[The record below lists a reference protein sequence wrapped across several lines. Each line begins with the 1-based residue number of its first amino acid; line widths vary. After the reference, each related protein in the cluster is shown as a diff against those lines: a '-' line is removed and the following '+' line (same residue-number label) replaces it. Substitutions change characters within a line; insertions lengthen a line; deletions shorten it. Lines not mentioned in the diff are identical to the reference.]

1 MFKFIINILFYL
13 SKEKILSCSIDWN
26 AITLDLALIIK
37 ISFVETVN
45 LKVLFVKIFDMK
57 IW

>member
-26 AITLDLALIIK
+26 AITLDLDLIIK